1 MLQDLLVG
9 AIVAV
14 AVAYTAWALVPGTTR
29 LGLARK
35 LGAWGREPGR
45 SAWMAGVTG
54 AIELAAG
61 QRHGGCSSCSSGPP
75 EKPRERERPRR

>member
-1 MLQDLLVG
+1 MLQNLLVG

-14 AVAYTAWALVPGTTR
+14 AVAYAVWALVPGTTR

-45 SAWMAGVTG
+45 PAWMEGVTG
-54 AIELAAG
+54 AIERAAG
-61 QRHGGCSSCSSGPP
+61 QRHGDCTGCSPGLP
-75 EKPRERERPRR
+75 EKPRGRQPPGR